1 MAAATAPDSFVKQLD
16 NWILSP
22 SSSIPELERRDARL
36 VTSLA
41 FVLVIS
47 FSLRMLFE
55 STLDIVVVGSF
66 IAMIISYT
74 LSRTTYRKL
83 AAGIIIALLIIPSLS
98 NLLAIPDSSNLA
110 DWVSGRAVWLAL
122 PMVLGSIFFSWRGIL
137 VIGIG
142 LFATIALMPNFNDA
156 LIFNDMIGSM
166 AIIGILTA
174 LLVLAQRHRFFV
186 EEDRRAELI
195 TANKALE
202 DARNNL
208 EKRVDERTAELNVAL
223 QAAQH
228 ADQVKSAFLASMSHE
243 LRTPLNSVINFTKFV
258 VKGVMGPVTER
269 QTDTLNKVIASGQHL
284 LSLINDVLDMS
295 KIESGS
301 LNLFIEDDVNPN
313 EILQTII
320 DSTDSL
326 LIDKEIELKRDI
338 QTELPMMLADRKR
351 ITQILLNVVSNACK
365 FTEEG
370 FVKVS
375 AHLENNTLLVTVQDT
390 GPGIAPEDKDAVFTS
405 FKQTDTGL
413 RQGEGTGLGMPISR
427 NLAEAHGGKLWFE
440 SEVGQGTTFY
450 VELPVKS
457 DVLKAMM

>member
-98 NLLAIPDSSNLA
+98 NLLAIPDSSNVA

-142 LFATIALMPNFNDA
+142 LFATMTLMPNFNDA

-174 LLVLAQRHRFFV
+174 LLVLAQRHRYFV
-186 EEDRRAELI
+186 EEDRRTELI

-320 DSTDSL
+320 DNTDSL
-326 LIDKEIELKRDI
+326 LIDKDIELKRDI

-375 AHLENNTLLVTVQDT
+375 AQLENNTLLVTVQDT

-427 NLAEAHGGKLWFE
+427 SLAEAHGGKLWFE

-457 DVLKAMM
+457 DVLQAMM